1 MTMKATKSENAP
13 VIVGQRYEFPDGDAC
28 KVIAVYNLED
38 PKTCLV
44 EFADKTTANI
54 KQSSLRPWKGG
65 FR

>member
-1 MTMKATKSENAP
+1 MKPKTTEQTP

-38 PKTCLV
+38 PKLCLV
-44 EFADKTTANI
+44 EFADKSTANI
-54 KQSSLRPWKGG
+54 KQASLRPWKGG